1 MNGKRVPGPERGL
14 ATSALLAKY
23 RVSSLVVQRRR
34 EAFHLSG
41 SPQHHLPS
49 VLDVRL
55 LNGYWRNDPSGGGS
69 ERSGAR
75 VSAVLFRQKV
85 LPWWISKAFP
95 QLRPCAGRALRES
108 TRSSSQEHA
117 IVFDFV
123 SQQSEQFQVSDVFD
137 DDRRRNVRDV
147 LVRADFRLLDRRTEP
162 VSRRDGS
169 PGWLFGPL
177 VVVQQRQ

>member
-1 MNGKRVPGPERGL
+1 MANGYWAGAGARHIGVARQ
-14 ATSALLAKY
+14 Y

-34 EAFHLSG
+34 EAFICPEARNITFGQFSTYA
-41 SPQHHLPS
+41 
-49 VLDVRL
+49 L

-75 VSAVLFRQKV
+75 VSAVLFGQKV

-95 QLRPCAGRALRES
+95 QLRPC
-108 TRSSSQEHA
+108 SQEHA